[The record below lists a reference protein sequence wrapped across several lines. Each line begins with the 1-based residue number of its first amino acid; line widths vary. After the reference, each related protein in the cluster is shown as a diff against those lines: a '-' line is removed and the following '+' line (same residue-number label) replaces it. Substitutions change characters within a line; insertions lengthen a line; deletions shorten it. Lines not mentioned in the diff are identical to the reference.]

1 MIYQY
6 LKVFY
11 SRIAEQYSTQLGI
24 NHYLVMGMGIQVC
37 SNEGARLFKAE
48 KIVKIIIVRN
58 CENTL
63 TTFKKLL
70 QNCVAN
76 FNQTW

>member
-37 SNEGARLFKAE
+37 SNEGALPFPSGDTNEIAK
-48 KIVKIIIVRN
+48 VN
-58 CENTL
+58 LPNL
-63 TTFKKLL
+63 
-70 QNCVAN
+70 
-76 FNQTW
+76 